1 MLAAAGDCRSR
12 FPDPQSLA
20 ALAGAAAVTR
30 QSGTRIA
37 HGFRWAVAPRTAD
50 QHPALTPQAPP
61 ATPAGPAQ
69 PTAKPAKH
77 PSVPPRSPQGYW
89 WHHHVVLHELG

>member
-37 HGFRWAVAPRTAD
+37 HGFRWAVAAAPRRR
-50 QHPALTPQAPP
+50 LRLR
-61 ATPAGPAQ
+61 G
-69 PTAKPAKH
+69 
-77 PSVPPRSPQGYW
+77 
-89 WHHHVVLHELG
+89 